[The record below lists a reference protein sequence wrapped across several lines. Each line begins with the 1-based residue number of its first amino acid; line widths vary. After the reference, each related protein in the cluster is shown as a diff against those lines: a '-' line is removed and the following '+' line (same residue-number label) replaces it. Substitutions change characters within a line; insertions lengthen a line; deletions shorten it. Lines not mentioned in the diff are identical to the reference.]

1 MKRIFTLLF
10 AVLTATTIMAQM
22 HGPMKFVGASNMTV
36 STMSNDNPSDTILFA
51 MNGMESG
58 NITLPAMKG
67 MKQTIPSF
75 TISGAKFTLGENHV
89 VTFADQTFSTKV
101 KVDGAEKNITGS
113 SLSGTYN
120 MADNSLSLTVV
131 FQYGK
136 MPMSMTY
143 SVKGY
148 YVKAVSNPI
157 TVTVGGQF
165 TYNNDNVTYELRRY
179 KDGKTDKLDVTVPSY
194 TLANTIMGDLTLGS
208 YTVKGLVYDEAQ
220 GGYYRDYKNDGLK
233 FHFTAVQGG
242 KTTMDK
248 DYEFAA
254 EKPNNILVK
263 YEGSNVSSIVNTFQ
277 MGAMPFGIVSVF
289 SGATTSINDI
299 TTTPHQHITTTPA
312 AQYNLAGQRV
322 DNNYKGIVIVN
333 GKKYLRK

>member
-22 HGPMKFVGASNMTV
+22 HGPMKFVGASKMSV
-36 STMSNDNPSDTILFA
+36 STMNIDNPSDTILFA

-67 MKQTIPSF
+67 MQTIPSF

-136 MPMSMTY
+136 IPMSMTY

-179 KDGKTDKLDVTVPSY
+179 KDGETDKLDVTVPSY

-248 DYEFAA
+248 DYDFATD
-254 EKPNNILVK
+254 KDNNILVK
-263 YEGSNVSSIVNTFQ
+263 YEGNNVSSIVNTFQ
-277 MGAMPFGIVSVF
+277 VGTMPFGIVSVF
-289 SGATTSINDI
+289 SGATTSINNI
-299 TTTPHQHITTTPA
+299 TTTPSHDFNTTPFQ
-312 AQYNLAGQRV
+312 QYNLAGQRV

>member
-22 HGPMKFVGASNMTV
+22 HGPMKFVGASNMKV
-36 STMSNDNPSDTILFA
+36 STMNIDNPSDTILFA

-67 MKQTIPSF
+67 MQQTIPSF

-89 VTFADQTFSTKV
+89 VTFANQAFSTKV
-101 KVDGAEKNITGS
+101 KVDGAEKNITGT

-179 KDGKTDKLDVTVPSY
+179 KDGETDKLDVTVPSY

-220 GGYYRDYKNDGLK
+220 GGYYRDYKNDGLS
-233 FHFTAVQGG
+233 FHFKAVKNGATA
-242 KTTMDK
+242 MDK
-248 DYEFAA
+248 DYEFAK
-254 EKPNNILVK
+254 EKANNILVK

>member
-10 AVLTATTIMAQM
+10 AAFTATTIMAQM
-22 HGPMKFVGASNMTV
+22 HGPMKFVGASKMSV
-36 STMSNDNPSDTILFA
+36 STMNIDNPSDTILFA

-67 MKQTIPSF
+67 MQTIPSF

-101 KVDGAEKNITGS
+101 KVDGEEKNITGS

-179 KDGKTDKLDVTVPSY
+179 KDGETDKLDVTVPSY
-194 TLANTIMGDLTLGS
+194 TLANTIMGNLTLGS

-248 DYEFAA
+248 DYDFATD
-254 EKPNNILVK
+254 KDNNILVK
-263 YEGSNVSSIVNTFQ
+263 YEGNDVSSIVNTFQ
-277 MGAMPFGIVSVF
+277 VGTMPFGIVSVF

>member
-22 HGPMKFVGASNMTV
+22 HGPMKFVGASKMSV
-36 STMSNDNPSDTILFA
+36 STMNIDNPSDTILFA

-67 MKQTIPSF
+67 MQQTIPSF

-179 KDGKTDKLDVTVPSY
+179 KDGETDKLDVTVPSY
-194 TLANTIMGDLTLGS
+194 TLANTIMGNLTLGS

-248 DYEFAA
+248 DYDFATD
-254 EKPNNILVK
+254 KDNNILVK
-263 YEGSNVSSIVNTFQ
+263 YEGNNVSSIVNTFQ
-277 MGAMPFGIVSVF
+277 VGTMPFGIVSVF
-289 SGATTSINDI
+289 SGATTSINNI
-299 TTTPHQHITTTPA
+299 TTTPSHDLNTTPSQ
-312 AQYNLAGQRV
+312 QYNLAGQRV

>member
-67 MKQTIPSF
+67 MQTIPSF

-89 VTFADQTFSTKV
+89 VTFADQTFSAKV
-101 KVDGAEKNITGS
+101 TVDGEEKNITGS

-120 MADNSLSLTVV
+120 MADNSLMLTVV

-179 KDGKTDKLDVTVPSY
+179 KDGETDKLDVTVPSY
-194 TLANTIMGDLTLGS
+194 TLANTIMGNLTLGS

-248 DYEFAA
+248 DYDFATD
-254 EKPNNILVK
+254 KDNNILVK
-263 YEGSNVSSIVNTFQ
+263 YEGNDVSSIVNTFQ
-277 MGAMPFGIVSVF
+277 VGTMPFGIVSVF
-289 SGATTSINDI
+289 SGATTSINNI
-299 TTTPHQHITTTPA
+299 TTTPSHDFNTTPSQ
-312 AQYNLAGQRV
+312 QYNLAGQRV